1 MNEWRHFRNDLV
13 ISVVA
18 EIRRANTAAVRTLD
32 TCHHPR
38 RPSLL
43 SAGIVWDSPH
53 LGIKIVSISLKSH
66 HIAAKAH
73 DLVPSA

>member
-18 EIRRANTAAVRTLD
+18 EIRRANTGAVRTLD

-43 SAGIVWDSPH
+43 SAGIAGYTTWAVAHGNMGH
-53 LGIKIVSISLKSH
+53 LESLLFGFSRFFEIS
-66 HIAAKAH
+66 
-73 DLVPSA
+73 